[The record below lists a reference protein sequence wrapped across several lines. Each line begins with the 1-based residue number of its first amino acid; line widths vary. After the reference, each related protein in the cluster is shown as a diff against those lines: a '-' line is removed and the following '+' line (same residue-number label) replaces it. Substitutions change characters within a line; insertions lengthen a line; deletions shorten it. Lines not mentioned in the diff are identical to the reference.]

1 MKNTDRPPI
10 ASLACV
16 NHECPNYGQIGQG
29 NQGRIR
35 WIKEGR
41 VRWTR
46 KTYGP
51 DRIRYLRCLS
61 CQSEFSERKHTPL
74 WNSKI
79 SESKACAIADPANP
93 SLQLAEGTSVKGTAR
108 LTGVTPKAIR
118 RLASQLGW
126 HAELFHDQ
134 RVQQLAST
142 SLQADER
149 WGFAGSKREQLWQ
162 AEVIDPATRLVVAFA
177 TGVRDERLME
187 QVLQDAVSRLCYP
200 QGVVL
205 FTDGEPSYEKLF
217 RPVFG
222 HPYRPARRGS
232 RGRFPKVR
240 YRLSRR
246 QAQVMVRKTKRGQ
259 RLVGVKT
266 QIAHGSSKRVA
277 RELSRLGFSQANTS
291 TIERRNGTARGMDAT
306 SVRKGLAFAK
316 TADPANPSL
325 TRRVLGAWGVLVY
338 NWARE
343 CRSLKRLL
351 PQPQGRLLYE
361 RRSPAMAAGLTDYI
375 WSVQELLRSPT
386 YPGGGVR

>member
-1 MKNTDRPPI
+1 M
-10 ASLACV
+10 
-16 NHECPNYGQIGQG
+16 
-29 NQGRIR
+29 
-35 WIKEGR
+35 
-41 VRWTR
+41 
-46 KTYGP
+46 
-51 DRIRYLRCLS
+51 
-61 CQSEFSERKHTPL
+61 

-79 SESKACAIADPANP
+79 GEGKASAIADPANP
-93 SLQLAEGTSVKGTAR
+93 SLQLAEGTSIKGTAR
-108 LTGVTPKAIR
+108 SDSSGRLTRVSREAVR
-118 RLASQLGW
+118 RLASQLGR
-126 HAELFHDQ
+126 HADPANPSLGFHDQ

-177 TGVRDERLME
+177 TGVRNERLVE
-187 QVLQDAVSRLCYP
+187 QVLQDAVSRLSYP

-205 FTDGEPSYEKLF
+205 FSDGEPSYERLF
-217 RPVFG
+217 RRMFG
-222 HPYRPARRGS
+222 SPYRPARNGS
-232 RGRFPKVR
+232 RGRFPNVR

-259 RLVGVKT
+259 RLVRVKT
-266 QIAHGSSKRVA
+266 QVAHGSSKRVA
-277 RELSRLGFSQANTS
+277 RELSRLGFEKPNTS

-306 SVRKGLAFAK
+306 SVRKSLAFAK

-351 PQPQGRLLYE
+351 PQPKGRQLYE
-361 RRSPAMAAGLTDYI
+361 RHSPAMAAGLTDRI
-375 WSVQELLRSPT
+375 WSVRELQGRIRWIRSPT
-386 YPGGGVR
+386 YPGRGMR

>member
-16 NHECPNYGQIGQG
+16 NHECPSYGRAGQG
-29 NQGRIR
+29 NL
-35 WIKEGR
+35 K
-41 VRWTR
+41 VR

-51 DRIRYLRCLS
+51 DQIRYLRCRS
-61 CQSEFSERKHTPL
+61 CAGEFSERKNTPL

-79 SESKACAIADPANP
+79 GESKACAIAE
-93 SLQLAEGTSVKGTAR
+93 QLAEGTSVRGTAR
-108 LTGVTPKAIR
+108 LTGITPEAIR
-118 RLASQLGW
+118 RLASRLGG
-126 HAELFHDQ
+126 HAERFHDQ

-177 TGVRDERLME
+177 TGVRNEQLVE
-187 QVLQDAVSRLCYP
+187 QVLQDTVSRLCYP

-217 RPVFG
+217 RPIFG
-222 HPYRPARRGS
+222 RPYRPARQGS

-246 QAQVMVRKTKRGQ
+246 QAQVMVRKTKKGR
-259 RLVGVKT
+259 RLIRVEARVT
-266 QIAHGSSKRVA
+266 HGSSKRVA
-277 RELSRLGFSQANTS
+277 RELSRLGFEKPNTS

-306 SVRKGLAFAK
+306 SVRKTLAFAK
-316 TADPANPSL
+316 TME
-325 TRRVLGAWGVLVY
+325 TKRVLGAWGVLVY

-343 CRSLKRLL
+343 CRSLKRPL
-351 PQPQGRLLYE
+351 PQPRGRQLYE
-361 RRSPAMAAGLTDYI
+361 RRSPAMAAGLTDRI
-375 WSVQELLRSPT
+375 WSVPELLRSPT
-386 YPGGGVR
+386 YPGGGQR

>member
-16 NHECPNYGQIGQG
+16 NHECPSYGQAGQG
-29 NQGRIR
+29 NL
-35 WIKEGR
+35 K
-41 VRWTR
+41 VR

-51 DRIRYLRCLS
+51 DRIRYLRCLN
-61 CQSEFSERKHTPL
+61 CQSEFSERKNTPL

-79 SESKACAIADPANP
+79 SESKAITVADPANP
-93 SLQLAEGTSVKGTAR
+93 SLQLAEGTSVRGTAR
-108 LTGVTPKAIR
+108 LTGITPEAIR
-118 RLASQLGW
+118 RLAVRLGQQ
-126 HAELFHDQ
+126 AKKFHDQ

-177 TGVRDERLME
+177 TGMRNERLME
-187 QVLQDAVSRLCYP
+187 QVLQDAVSRLSYP

-205 FTDGEPSYEKLF
+205 FSDGEPSYEKLF

-222 HPYRPARRGS
+222 SPYRPARKGS
-232 RGRFPKVR
+232 RGRFPNFR

-259 RLVGVKT
+259 RLVRVKT

-277 RELSRLGFSQANTS
+277 RELSRLGFEKPNTS

-306 SVRKGLAFAK
+306 SVRKTLAFAK
-316 TADPANPSL
+316 TME
-325 TRRVLGAWGVLVY
+325 TKRVLGAWGVLVY

-351 PQPQGRLLYE
+351 PQPKGRQLYE
-361 RRSPAMAAGLTDYI
+361 RHSPAMAAGLTDRI
-375 WSVQELLRSPT
+375 WSVRELLRSPT
-386 YPGGGVR
+386 YPTGGQR